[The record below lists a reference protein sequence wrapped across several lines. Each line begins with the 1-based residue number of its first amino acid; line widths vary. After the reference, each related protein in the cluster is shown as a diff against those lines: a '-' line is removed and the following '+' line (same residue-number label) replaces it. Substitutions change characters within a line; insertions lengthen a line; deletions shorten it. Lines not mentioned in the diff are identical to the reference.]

1 MYGSKEPTCPFFSV
15 YSLTEILDA
24 GYPDALIVCTRFC
37 CQITWTLYNNLEMLK
52 CRAQTRSSAF
62 DKWLPKFGIV
72 LTIIFRLLFCFS
84 RMFSWKATKLG
95 GFHPPMGQPR
105 SNSSGLNL
113 YRLVSIIKIASNIL
127 FLLKNKLILVN
138 HRHRQFVPPHPFCL
152 SHIFLSFYCFFF
164 FFRYNLFDGDW
175 DCSSKISWEST
186 TGDSISLVHT
196 ENACSVTAFNSTD
209 IRYVQDNVAT
219 TVKAMMVTSG
229 DYWGDFD
236 YCDSIALVGST
247 IAIILR

>member
-105 SNSSGLNL
+105 SNSSGLHL

-164 FFRYNLFDGDW
+164 FLDIICLMETGIVQAKFHGSQQQVIVFHWYTRKTHALLQHSTALTSDMFR
-175 DCSSKISWEST
+175 I
-186 TGDSISLVHT
+186 
-196 ENACSVTAFNSTD
+196 
-209 IRYVQDNVAT
+209 
-219 TVKAMMVTSG
+219 M
-229 DYWGDFD
+229 
-236 YCDSIALVGST
+236 
-247 IAIILR
+247 